1 MKQKVRIPPESLI
14 FVGDGDFIKIGER
27 FCNFLIDLAGLQRNH
42 HVLDAGCGIG
52 RIAIP
57 LTKYLLANGEY
68 WGFDIVKSG
77 INWCLQHISSVF
89 PNFHFFPCDVY
100 NKHYNKTGTIPAR
113 EYKFPFENDIFDVV
127 FLASVFTHML
137 PEDVSHYFA
146 EISRL
151 LKPGGKCLITFFILN
166 ETSEKSIQNGDS
178 RIDFRHRFPEYMTSD
193 ENNRNQQL
201 LMPNLSLQNRL
212 VEMA

>member
-27 FCNFLIDLAGLQRNH
+27 FCNFLIDLAGLQKSH

-77 INWCLQHISSVF
+77 INWCIDYAPNTLQCC
-89 PNFHFFPCDVY
+89 NDR
-100 NKHYNKTGTIPAR
+100 PA
-113 EYKFPFENDIFDVV
+113 
-127 FLASVFTHML
+127 
-137 PEDVSHYFA
+137 
-146 EISRL
+146 
-151 LKPGGKCLITFFILN
+151 
-166 ETSEKSIQNGDS
+166 
-178 RIDFRHRFPEYMTSD
+178 
-193 ENNRNQQL
+193 
-201 LMPNLSLQNRL
+201 
-212 VEMA
+212 